1 MNTVPG
7 DNELPLD
14 EHLVELRSRMMKSTL
29 PIVVFAAVAFMFSGD
44 VLNFM
49 WNQAVPGGPISTLG
63 MNIYSPMELIIT
75 KFKISLMCA
84 LFIGIPLLMYEVFMF
99 VGKGLYEN
107 EKKFFIKVIPASFIL
122 FTAGAALAYFAVVPL
137 VFKYTIFYSVDVA
150 TPQISVM
157 KTVSTIVAMVI
168 SFGLIFQFPLL
179 LVFALKMNLV
189 KLGYLKDK
197 RKIIYGILLA
207 FALFVSPDPS
217 ALSELIVAVMLVVL
231 FEFSLFIAR
240 YF

>member
-49 WNQAVPGGPISTLG
+49 WNQAVPGGPTSTLG